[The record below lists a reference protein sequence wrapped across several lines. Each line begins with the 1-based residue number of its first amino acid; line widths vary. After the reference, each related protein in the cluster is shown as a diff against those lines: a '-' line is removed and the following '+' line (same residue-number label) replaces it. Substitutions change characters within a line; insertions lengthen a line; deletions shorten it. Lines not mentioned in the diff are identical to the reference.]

1 MCRTEYGSYQHLLLG
16 TQLCVVNLFALCH
29 YCHILTRARGP
40 TRQTHAERSSV
51 VASLMNSSPEPDRT
65 DRKPGTIS
73 AALSYRDFRVMWISS
88 FLSSI
93 GVWMQ
98 QVILPAYIYSRT
110 GNASTVAFFTFAQ
123 LGPLLLL
130 SIPAGVMADK
140 FNRRN
145 WLIFAQCIQM
155 AGSVM
160 LGILTSID
168 SSIAVLFFA
177 QLTVGIGNSFNA
189 PAFSAVLPS
198 LVRPE
203 DLGGSISLSSTSING
218 SRVVGPILAALL
230 MHWGV
235 TTSQVFFI
243 NSCTYLIV
251 MSAVIRIA
259 LPTAKRTQE
268 SGWKSLTLGIRTAR
282 ARPVLRRLLVTMF
295 SFSLFSLPFVGLFPA
310 VADLTFGIQPRT
322 PVYKW
327 LYATWGL
334 GAMFGALAIGTV
346 LAGVDKRKAA
356 RGGFVCFAIF
366 MTAFASVRSTPL
378 AFITGFFLGASYFST
393 TTALMTILQSR
404 LELEIRARVL
414 SLWFM
419 AFGGTIPIG
428 NLIFGPIMDRVGSR
442 PVLLF
447 GAAWALFLAWSCN
460 IEKIDLR
467 VDSQSTKT

>member
-1 MCRTEYGSYQHLLLG
+1 
-16 TQLCVVNLFALCH
+16 
-29 YCHILTRARGP
+29 
-40 TRQTHAERSSV
+40 
-51 VASLMNSSPEPDRT
+51 MNTSPEPERT
-65 DRKPGTIS
+65 GRKPGTIS

-110 GNASTVAFFTFAQ
+110 GSASTVALFTTAQ

-140 FNRRN
+140 FDRRN

-155 AGSVM
+155 VGSVL
-160 LGILTSID
+160 LGILTSVD
-168 SSIAVLFFA
+168 SSIALLFCA

-235 TTSQVFFI
+235 TTAQVFFI

-251 MSAVIRIA
+251 MSAVVRIA
-259 LPTAKRTQE
+259 LPAAKRSQE

-282 ARPVLRRLLVTMF
+282 SRPVLRRLLVTMF

-310 VADLTFGIQPRT
+310 VADLTFDIQPRT

-460 IEKIDLR
+460 IEKIDQR
-467 VDSQSTKT
+467 AETQAIKS

>member
-1 MCRTEYGSYQHLLLG
+1 
-16 TQLCVVNLFALCH
+16 
-29 YCHILTRARGP
+29 
-40 TRQTHAERSSV
+40 
-51 VASLMNSSPEPDRT
+51 MNSSPQPQRKVH
-65 DRKPGTIS
+65 KPGTIS

-110 GNASTVAFFTFAQ
+110 GSASTVALFTFAQ

-140 FNRRN
+140 FDRRN

-155 AGSVM
+155 AGSVL
-160 LGILTSID
+160 LGILTSLD
-168 SSIAVLFFA
+168 SSIALLFCA

-203 DLGGSISLSSTSING
+203 DLGGSISLSSTSVNG

-230 MHWGV
+230 MHWGI

-259 LPTAKRTQE
+259 LPAAKRTHE

-310 VADLTFGIQPRT
+310 VADLTFGIKPRT

-346 LAGVDKRKAA
+346 LAGIDKRKAA

-393 TTALMTILQSR
+393 TTALMTVLQSR

-442 PVLLF
+442 PVMLF

-460 IEKIDLR
+460 IEKIDKR
-467 VDSQSTKT
+467 AESQAITA

>member
-1 MCRTEYGSYQHLLLG
+1 MSDFTLD
-16 TQLCVVNLFALCH
+16 ND
-29 YCHILTRARGP
+29 
-40 TRQTHAERSSV
+40 
-51 VASLMNSSPEPDRT
+51 SPNPH
-65 DRKPGTIS
+65 KPGS
-73 AALSYRDFRVMWISS
+73 VQAALASRDFRMVWSGS
-88 FLSSI
+88 FASNI
-93 GVWMQ
+93 GTWMQ
-98 QVILPAYIYSRT
+98 NVVLPAYVYHRT
-110 GNASTVAFFTFAQ
+110 GKASLVGIMIFAQ
-123 LGPLLLL
+123 LGPLLFL
-130 SIPAGVMADK
+130 SIFAGVLADK
-140 FNRRN
+140 FDRRN

-155 AGSVM
+155 AGSVL
-160 LGILTSID
+160 LGILTSLD
-168 SSIAVLFFA
+168 SSIALLFCA

-203 DLGGSISLSSTSING
+203 DLGGSISLSSTSVNG

-259 LPTAKRTQE
+259 LPAAKRTQE

-282 ARPVLRRLLVTMF
+282 SRPVLRRLLVTMF

-310 VADLTFGIQPRT
+310 VADLTFDIQPRT

-467 VDSQSTKT
+467 FVSQTTKT